1 MLKIILILIIMPKLI
16 ICNELIF
23 SELWSFLGIWGIFSD
38 NDHGGTF

>member
-1 MLKIILILIIMPKLI
+1 MLKIILILISIMLKLI

-23 SELWSFLGIWGIFSD
+23 SDFESFLVILSD